1 VSSFRG
7 FSQRAV
13 GFYVELAAD
22 NTREFWT
29 AHKAIYEAE
38 VRDPM
43 RALVADLEP
52 EFGPAKI
59 FRPHRDTRF
68 SKDKTPYK
76 TGQAALIGDGAGV
89 GYYVQI
95 DARGLS
101 VGGGFRAHAPE
112 QVSKYRSAVD
122 NASTGSALGAIV
134 ADLRAT
140 GFDIEGEPLKTT
152 PRGYAAD
159 HPRIELLRFRS
170 LMAVRTFG
178 APEWLP
184 TPRALDE
191 VRDTWRLITPLNGWV
206 MANVGSA

>member
-13 GFYVELAAD
+13 AFYAELTAD
-22 NTREFWT
+22 NTREYWT

-43 RALVADLEP
+43 RALLADLEA

-89 GYYVQI
+89 GYYLQI

-112 QVSKYRSAVD
+112 QVTRYRSAVAD
-122 NASTGSALGAIV
+122 ESTGSAVGDIV
-134 ADLRAT
+134 AELRAA
-140 GFDIEGEPLKTT
+140 GFDIEGEPVKTT

-159 HPRIELLRFRS
+159 HPRIELLRCRS
-170 LMAVRTFG
+170 LMAVKAFG

-184 TPRALDE
+184 TPRTRDE
-191 VRDTWRLITPLNGWV
+191 VRDTWRLITPLNGCV
-206 MANVGSA
+206 AANVGSA